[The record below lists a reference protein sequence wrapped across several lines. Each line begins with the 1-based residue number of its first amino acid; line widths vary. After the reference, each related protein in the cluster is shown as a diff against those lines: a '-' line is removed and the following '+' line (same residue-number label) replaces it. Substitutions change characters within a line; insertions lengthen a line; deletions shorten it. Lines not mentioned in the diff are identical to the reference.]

1 MSIQNID
8 NATRRNFIGGV
19 FSASA
24 FVLAA
29 DLLPETLW
37 ADTSEYLGKAAAS
50 ALKPSLYLGLEP
62 DGTVYIV
69 THRSEMGT
77 GIRTTLPLVAA
88 DEMEAA

>member
-50 ALKPSLYLGLEP
+50 AQNRVCIWVWNR
-62 DGTVYIV
+62 TA
-69 THRSEMGT
+69 RS
-77 GIRTTLPLVAA
+77 TL
-88 DEMEAA
+88 